1 MRGILLDA
9 NIGLVDGLNK
19 LLLQCCTHFFVF
31 KEISVCFI
39 METVRFIH
47 LGTTGSGRMEC
58 LNARS
63 LRNFEGDSSS
73 SQVQIV
79 GHDGE
84 QVPLA
89 PPPRSQGTL

>member
-47 LGTTGSGRMEC
+47 LGTTGYNRGTLILMVVGKDQ
-58 LNARS
+58 L
-63 LRNFEGDSSS
+63 
-73 SQVQIV
+73 QIV
-79 GHDGE
+79 RGILSVL
-84 QVPLA
+84 VPC
-89 PPPRSQGTL
+89 R